1 MLVQMNKIIRLAAV
15 GAAVAATCAYADAT
29 VYEAA
34 PRVYSPYLTTTE
46 TVIWENRNLADIVSF
61 SCMVKGG
68 WIGTASVGSG
78 VIYDRTATSCKVQF
92 QTRNGG
98 LKMVRAYFRQDGAN
112 IVARADKA
120 GLGNE
125 ADFRRRQPDTL
136 FDKALATTDSS
147 GTYGAYNI
155 EAFGDTTW
163 TVDAIPANEDG
174 VVVSNGTLQVNVSAD
189 TAVATAISGNG
200 ALRFVGNG
208 QPVESTHVFDQYVTT
223 SDQTLVENADVFD
236 IEVVSAV
243 FAGSWR
249 ERDENALPYNVT
261 SNLETKTMTV
271 QIQDQFGRWNNIYGL
286 IIRLAQ
292 SGDNVVVRGIST
304 RQADRSKG
312 ETLGSDM
319 AGWTGSTA
327 SIATSAEAG
336 GYGLESITFVKRA
349 VPQVVLTGTKGW
361 TGGTVADGCFV
372 RIKDSQL
379 ADLTDARAMNGGTIS
394 LSAYGVFDVLTRNR
408 YRVEDGS
415 TLRYCGT
422 FAVNRRDAIDIDGGV
437 FVQEHVNSNIYANDM
452 TLANGAT
459 LCGINA
465 IQTGYEV
472 DTTWRTEGN
481 EEIHVGVPV
490 RLVKRASNANPTFT
504 IDAAADIVF
513 EKDLAELGNYQ
524 GMKLAKQG
532 AAKATFAEG
541 CVITGMVTLVEG
553 SVRIGAASS
562 VGPLVLSGNVTVE
575 VDDGATLAFD
585 NSAGQSWAPGA
596 VLDFVG
602 TFGSTVKTVR
612 FGTDA
617 TGLTGEQL
625 KQITMN
631 GVGCRID
638 AEGYLHPKFSGLII
652 EIR

>member
-1 MLVQMNKIIRLAAV
+1 MLVQTNKIVRLAAV
-15 GAAVAATCAYADAT
+15 GAAMAVTCAYADAT

-112 IVARADKA
+112 IVARADRA
-120 GLGNE
+120 GLGND
-125 ADFRRRQPDTL
+125 ADFRRRQPDSL
-136 FDKALATTDSS
+136 FNKALATTDSS

-174 VVVSNGTLQVNVSAD
+174 VVVSNGTLRVNVSAD
-189 TAVATAISGNG
+189 TTLATAISGNG

-223 SDQTLVENADVFD
+223 SDQTLIENADVFD

-261 SNLETKTMTV
+261 SNLEAKTMTV
-271 QIQDQFGRWNNIYGL
+271 QIQDQFGRWDNIYGL

-304 RQADRSKG
+304 RQADKSNG

-319 AGWTGSTA
+319 AGWTGTTA
-327 SIATSAEAG
+327 SIATSAEAA

-372 RIKDSQL
+372 RIKESQQ

-394 LSAYGVFDVLTRNR
+394 LSAYGDFNVLTRNR
-408 YRVEDGS
+408 YRVEEGS
-415 TLRYCGT
+415 TFRYCGS

-452 TLANGAT
+452 TLANGT
-459 LCGINA
+459 RVCGINA

-472 DTTWRTEGN
+472 DTTWRTEGD

-490 RLVKRASNANPTFT
+490 RLVKKNNANPTFT

-513 EKDLAELGNYQ
+513 EKNLAELGNYQ

-541 CVITGMVTLVEG
+541 CVITGMVTLAEG

-585 NSAGQSWAPGA
+585 NSAEQSWTAGV

-602 TFGSTVKTVR
+602 TFGSTVKAVR

-617 TGLTGEQL
+617 TGLTSAQR

-631 GVGCRID
+631 GIGCMID
-638 AEGYLHPKFSGLII
+638 AEGYLHPKPLGLII